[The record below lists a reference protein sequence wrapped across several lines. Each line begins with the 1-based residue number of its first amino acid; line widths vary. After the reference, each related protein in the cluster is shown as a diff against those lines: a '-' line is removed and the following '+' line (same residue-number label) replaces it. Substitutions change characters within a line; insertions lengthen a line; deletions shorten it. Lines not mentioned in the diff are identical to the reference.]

1 MEAFRAYRIDEEDGK
16 VVADFRQLSLDD
28 LTAGNVVVRIAYSTI
43 NYKDALAATGAG
55 KILRK
60 YPLNGGI
67 DFAGTVVSSEDA
79 DFQPGSAVLVNGCGL
94 SETVDGGYSEYARVD
109 SASLVPIPDGLDA
122 RQAMQIGTAGYTAAL
137 AIHRMEQNGQ
147 LPENGPVVVT
157 GATGGVGSIAVDML
171 AGRGYDVVAV
181 TGKVSEERY
190 LRNIGASR
198 ILLREQID
206 LGKRPM
212 EKAQWAGAIDNLG
225 GDYLAWLTRTTQ
237 YGGNIASVG
246 LAASPA
252 LNTTVIPFILRAVCL
267 LGINSVDTPRDL
279 RLAVWSRIAGDLRPR
294 RLEAIGEREIGF
306 DDLPEYFQAY
316 LDGEVTGRT
325 VVRIGDD

>member
-1 MEAFRAYRIDEEDGK
+1 MDKFRAYRIDEQDGK
-16 VVADFRQLSLDD
+16 VVADFEELSIDD
-28 LTAGNVVVRIAYSTI
+28 LSAGNLVVKVSYSTI

-55 KILRK
+55 RILRS

-67 DFAGTVVSSEDA
+67 DLAGTVVSSDDA
-79 DFQPGSAVLVNGCGL
+79 DFQPGDPVLVNGCGL

-109 SASLVPIPDGLDA
+109 SSNIVPIPDGMDA

-137 AIHRMEQNGQ
+137 AVHRMEQNGQ
-147 LPENGPVVVT
+147 LPESGPVVVT
-157 GATGGVGSIAVDML
+157 GATGGVGSIAIDML
-171 AGRGYDVVAV
+171 AARGYEVVAV

-198 ILLREQID
+198 ILLRDQVD

-225 GDYLAWLTRTTQ
+225 GDYLTWLTRTTQ

-252 LNTTVIPFILRAVCL
+252 LNTTVLPFILRAVCL
-267 LGINSVDTPRDL
+267 LGINSVETPRDL

-294 RLEAIGEREIGF
+294 HLDAIGELTIGF
-306 DDLPEYFQAY
+306 GELPEYFQAF
-316 LDGEVTGRT
+316 LDGEVTGRI
-325 VVRIGDD
+325 VVEIGDD